1 MKQIAA
7 VWKKTAFCF
16 LGLISVIILLSATT
30 AVFFL
35 TLERSEP
42 AAAQAASSASPAEG
56 TQSSLDTWEFTGQ
69 LEDWR
74 LLLVNN
80 TVSMPEDKLPDLETI
95 GSIQVD
101 RRIVDDLQAMLE
113 AASGDGVELTLSSG
127 YRSAERQQELFQK
140 AVEDN
145 RFLGMNLEM
154 AEAVAAESVA
164 RTGHSEHNTGLA
176 IDFNGVLE
184 TFDETPEYRWL
195 QRHAYEYGFV
205 LRYPQE
211 KSELTG
217 IRFEP
222 WHFRYVGREHAE
234 KMRLLN
240 LCLEEYVT
248 YLTAQQSRS

>member
-42 AAAQAASSASPAEG
+42 AAAQAASSASPAQAA
-56 TQSSLDTWEFTGQ
+56 QSSLNTWEFTGQ

-164 RTGHSEHNTGLA
+164 RAGHSEHNTGLA

-184 TFDETPEYRWL
+184 TFDETPEY
-195 QRHAYEYGFV
+195 RHAYEYGFV